1 MLESYPDVLVV
12 SDICKVLHIGR
23 TKAYELVRTGQIR
36 SVRIGSSIRIPK
48 TLLLDYICQIGYTGD
63 ETGRHRHLKG
73 GEDES
78 NG

>member
-1 MLESYPDVLVV
+1 MFNQYPDILSVDYLRTA
-12 SDICKVLHIGR
+12 LGIGR